1 MIFVQL
7 AGLFVQFFLVI
18 DKPFISVF
26 LLVLYGIIG
35 SLSSILFYEIK
46 DDDSLRM
53 MYASTLL
60 DLMIILI
67 VSILFVI
74 FFIKMQR
81 VTLEAQTTET
91 YQ

>member
-1 MIFVQL
+1 MILVQL
-7 AGLFVQFFLVI
+7 FGLFVQFFLI
-18 DKPFISVF
+18 INKPFLSVF
-26 LLVLYGIIG
+26 LLVLYEIIN
-35 SLSSILFYEIK
+35 SLSSILFYETK

-53 MYASTLL
+53 MYASTLS
-60 DLMIILI
+60 DSMIFVI

-81 VTLEAQTTET
+81 VAFEAQTIEI